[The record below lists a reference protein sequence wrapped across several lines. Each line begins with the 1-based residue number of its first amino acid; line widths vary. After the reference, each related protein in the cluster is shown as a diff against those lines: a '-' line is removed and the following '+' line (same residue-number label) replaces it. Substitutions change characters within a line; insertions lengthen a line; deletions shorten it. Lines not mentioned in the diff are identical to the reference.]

1 MEEEDED
8 IYAPDDGL
16 GGNEVIRPDGPHSS
30 AIKNVNRDDSHIVG
44 GEEGEEVEEDASDS
58 VQLFLLY

>member
-1 MEEEDED
+1 MEEEEED

-16 GGNEVIRPDGPHSS
+16 GGNEVARIDDSRSS
-30 AIKNVNRDDSHIVG
+30 AIKSVNRDDSFMVG

-58 VQLFLLY
+58 VR